1 MRIHFSKRGIIPWF
15 QRMKNSRRL
24 KNNSKRSMSLYV
36 IKLSYGINQGKHSRS
51 KIESYK
57 SKFKSTKE
65 WHNQLD
71 QDQWLMWRFYS
82 EQQRHFSSDT
92 FCMRPCTY
100 SSLGEMLGLHF
111 ALYFAQFMLPYA
123 TFSHIKTHF
132 LLSFLINKPKS
143 CTYSYF
149 DALD

>member
-1 MRIHFSKRGIIPWF
+1 
-15 QRMKNSRRL
+15 
-24 KNNSKRSMSLYV
+24 MSLYV
-36 IKLSYGINQGKHSRS
+36 IKPSYGINQGRQSRS

-65 WHNQLD
+65 RNSQLD
-71 QDQWLMWRFYS
+71 QDQWLLWRFYS
-82 EQQRHFSSDT
+82 RQQRHFSRDT

-123 TFSHIKTHF
+123 SFFYIKTHF
-132 LLSFLINKPKS
+132 LLYFLLNKPKS
-143 CTYSYF
+143 RTYRYF
-149 DALD
+149 DVLD